1 MLYRTRKRPPL
12 YHFML
17 ITTIITLLNPISWP
31 YWMIFTLPAFSYI
44 TLILLTPPYQKL
56 PLITSLALF
65 YGILAQGQNFD
76 WGRNGGTIMGNLLI
90 AGLFIYLT
98 ETRPLQN
105 LNQV

>member
-1 MLYRTRKRPPL
+1 
-12 YHFML
+12 ML

-31 YWMIFTLPAFSYI
+31 YWMIFTLPAFIYI
-44 TLILLTPPYQKL
+44 TLTLLTPPYFPQKL
-56 PLITSLALF
+56 PLITLLALV

-76 WGRNGGTIMGNLLI
+76 WGRNGGTVIGNLLI

-98 ETRPLQN
+98 ETRPMQN